1 MVHEISGKKLE
12 GQDIFGRF
20 TAIFKKSYK
29 LINVAN
35 METAIY
41 ISGNY
46 RKCIKQFRWLK
57 RRMNLWL
64 PAYFTAHQV
73 PFEKG
78 LL

>member
-35 METAIY
+35 METAF
-41 ISGNY
+41 ISVATTEN
-46 RKCIKQFRWLK
+46 
-57 RRMNLWL
+57 
-64 PAYFTAHQV
+64 V
-73 PFEKG
+73 
-78 LL
+78 